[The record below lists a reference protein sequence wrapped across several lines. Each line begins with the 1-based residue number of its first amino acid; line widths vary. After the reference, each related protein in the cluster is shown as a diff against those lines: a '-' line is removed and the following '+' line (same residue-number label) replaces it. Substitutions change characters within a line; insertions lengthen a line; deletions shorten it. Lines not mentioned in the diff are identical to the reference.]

1 MEGTGRI
8 VVVLVV
14 VLVVFSSVL
23 TIPDSDGLPTP
34 PYSRLGS
41 SVAGVVGVVGVAG
54 VLNLPETP

>member
-41 SVAGVVGVVGVAG
+41 SVAGVVGVAG

>member
-1 MEGTGRI
+1 M
-8 VVVLVV
+8 VLVV